1 MFALGSYEPMASLN
15 TLSQFINHLERE
27 NNTEFATWSNSNEV
41 IVRAELPG
49 FSTDEIEIEVEGRML
64 SVCAKENFDNSQNSA
79 LEKTPVSRKD
89 HRLRLPFNIN
99 ADSVQANLDNGVLVV
114 RLPRVESERPRKIEI
129 S

>member
-15 TLSQFINHLERE
+15 TLQFINHLERE
-27 NNTEFATWSNSNEV
+27 NSTEFATWSNSNEV

-64 SVCAKENFDNSQNSA
+64 LFVPKKILITHKICTGKNTCEPQRSSV
-79 LEKTPVSRKD
+79 TPA
-89 HRLRLPFNIN
+89 FNIN